1 MTAENAHPDTG
12 LLAPEPSDVP
22 DAVVDAAALEAA
34 VLDTAGDDDAAPGG
48 ATGGTI
54 DPETLTDDAADA
66 GSDPADADTEA
77 AATSAR
83 AQAVAAHPATG
94 TMSPERLAIK
104 ALEQRLLGGERKLRR
119 REVAAGAGLSLLSAR
134 KLWRALGFPN
144 LGDEDVAFTEADL
157 TALNTVVDLV
167 RTGKLTEEAAISVTR
182 AIGQMTDRMVV
193 WQIEALV
200 EDMVHQQ
207 GVSDAVARKQLVGQ
221 LPALVDALEEV
232 LVYSWRRQ
240 LNAGVQR
247 LAVRA
252 EAGLASSEEGREG
265 DEDDAPLPLARA
277 VGFADLVSYTSLS
290 RRMNEKTLA
299 QLVQRFENKCAEII
313 SVGGGRLVKTVG
325 DEVLYIAETP
335 AAGAEISLA
344 LSQAFN
350 DDEIL
355 PQARVAMVWGRILS
369 RLGDIYGPTV
379 NLAARL
385 TALADPGTVLVDSMT
400 AAALEH
406 DERFVL
412 LPREAENVRG
422 FGEILPVELQRGQG
436 RGLVLD

>member
-1 MTAENAHPDTG
+1 MNDEDQRVSQESGAAGAEDPVVS
-12 LLAPEPSDVP
+12 APS
-22 DAVVDAAALEAA
+22 
-34 VLDTAGDDDAAPGG
+34 
-48 ATGGTI
+48 
-54 DPETLTDDAADA
+54 
-66 GSDPADADTEA
+66 
-77 AATSAR
+77 
-83 AQAVAAHPATG
+83 TG
-94 TMSPERLAIK
+94 TLSADRIAIK
-104 ALEQRLLGGERKLRR
+104 ALESRLLGGERKLRR

-144 LGDEDVAFTEADL
+144 LGDEEVAFTERDQA
-157 TALNTVVDLV
+157 ALNTTVDLV

-200 EDMVHQQ
+200 EDMVHEQ
-207 GVSDAVARKQLVGQ
+207 GVTDAMARKRLVNE
-221 LPALVDALEEV
+221 LPALVDPLEEM

-240 LNAGVQR
+240 LNAAVHR

-252 EAGLASSEEGREG
+252 EAGLQASEEGREG

-290 RRMNEKTLA
+290 RRMNEQTLA
-299 QLVQRFENKCAEII
+299 KLVQRFENKCAEII

-344 LSQAFN
+344 LAEAFTR
-350 DDEIL
+350 DEIL
-355 PQARVAMVWGRILS
+355 PEARVAMVWGRILS

-385 TALADPGTVLVDSMT
+385 TTLADPGTVLIDSMT
-400 AAALEH
+400 AAALDQ

-412 LPREAENVRG
+412 IPQEAENVRG
-422 FGEILPVELQRGQG
+422 FGEIQPVVLARGQG
-436 RGLVLD
+436 KGLVLD